1 MVNINDLVLLEKEDE
16 AKKALIMA
24 ISNKFQL
31 YIIDR
36 DKSCPRALTSGE
48 LDEIRSAIPRA
59 VDITLWRY
67 SSGINPFK
75 RVSYLDL
82 WMDQIKYEEF
92 FSKKINVPSEAARTY
107 STPHLELMYKAIE
120 EFWIN
125 ADLTYPPK
133 KDIIVQWL
141 ESQGAPNRIAIAI
154 DTIIRPEQ
162 CNKGGNKRS

>member
-92 FSKKINVPSEAARTY
+92 F
-107 STPHLELMYKAIE
+107 
-120 EFWIN
+120 
-125 ADLTYPPK
+125 K
-133 KDIIVQWL
+133 KDKC
-141 ESQGAPNRIAIAI
+141 PF
-154 DTIIRPEQ
+154 
-162 CNKGGNKRS
+162 RSSENLFNTSFRVNV